1 MKTSSNPAGRPRIIV
16 LTAPSGAGK
25 TSIAKALLKRID
37 GLRFSVSA
45 TTRAARGNE
54 QDGIDYHFLTREA
67 FEDAVAQKA
76 FAEYEEVYPGKWYGT
91 PYAEIDRATPEEP
104 MLLDIDVH
112 GALRVKEK
120 YGSDVQAIFVVPP
133 SLAVLT
139 ERLRARGTETEDAL
153 AIRLDRV
160 RYELSYA
167 DRFDV
172 RVVND
177 DLKRASDEVTRLT
190 NQFLGRVVSE

>member
-1 MKTSSNPAGRPRIIV
+1 LKTSSNPTGQPRIIV

-45 TTRAARGNE
+45 TTRDARGNE
-54 QDGIDYHFLTREA
+54 QDGIDYHFLTRDA

-76 FAEYEEVYPGKWYGT
+76 FAEYEEVYSGKWYGT

-104 MLLDIDVH
+104 ILLDIDVH

-120 YGSDVQAIFVVPP
+120 YGSDVQAIFVAPP

>member
-139 ERLRARGTETEDAL
+139 ERLRARGTETEEAL
-153 AIRLDRV
+153 TIRLDRV

>member
-104 MLLDIDVH
+104 ILLDIDVH

-120 YGSDVQAIFVVPP
+120 YGSDVQAIFVAPP

>member
-104 MLLDIDVH
+104 ILLDIDVH

-139 ERLRARGTETEDAL
+139 ERLRARGTETEEAL

>member
-104 MLLDIDVH
+104 ILLDIDVH

-120 YGSDVQAIFVVPP
+120 YGSDVQAIFVAPP

-139 ERLRARGTETEDAL
+139 ERLRARGTETEEAL

>member
-139 ERLRARGTETEDAL
+139 ERLRARGTETEEAL

>member
-104 MLLDIDVH
+104 ILLDIDVH

-120 YGSDVQAIFVVPP
+120 YGSDVQAIFVAPP
-133 SLAVLT
+133 SLAELT

>member
-104 MLLDIDVH
+104 ILLDIDVH

-120 YGSDVQAIFVVPP
+120 YGSDVQAIFVAPP
-133 SLAVLT
+133 SLAVLA

>member
-1 MKTSSNPAGRPRIIV
+1 MKTSSNPDGRPRIIV

-139 ERLRARGTETEDAL
+139 ERLRARGTETEEAL
-153 AIRLDRV
+153 TIRLDRV

>member
-45 TTRAARGNE
+45 TTRDARGNE

-104 MLLDIDVH
+104 ILLDIDVH

-120 YGSDVQAIFVVPP
+120 YGSDVQAIFVAPP

>member
-1 MKTSSNPAGRPRIIV
+1 LKTSSNPTGQPRIIV

-67 FEDAVAQKA
+67 FEDAVAQEA

-104 MLLDIDVH
+104 ILLDIDVH

-120 YGSDVQAIFVVPP
+120 YGSDVQAIFVAPP

>member
-1 MKTSSNPAGRPRIIV
+1 MKTSSNPTGQPRIIV

-54 QDGIDYHFLTREA
+54 QDGIDYHFLTRDA
-67 FEDAVAQKA
+67 FEDAVAQEA

-104 MLLDIDVH
+104 ILLDIDVH

-120 YGSDVQAIFVVPP
+120 YGSDVQAIFVAPP

>member
-1 MKTSSNPAGRPRIIV
+1 LKTSSNPAGRPRIIV

-45 TTRAARGNE
+45 TTRDARGNE

-104 MLLDIDVH
+104 ILLDIDVH

-120 YGSDVQAIFVVPP
+120 YGSDVQAIFVAPP

>member
-1 MKTSSNPAGRPRIIV
+1 LKTSSNPAGRPRIIV

-104 MLLDIDVH
+104 ILLDIDVH

-120 YGSDVQAIFVVPP
+120 YGSDVQAIFVAPP

>member
-1 MKTSSNPAGRPRIIV
+1 M
-16 LTAPSGAGK
+16 
-25 TSIAKALLKRID
+25 LKRID

-104 MLLDIDVH
+104 ILLDIDVH

-139 ERLRARGTETEDAL
+139 ERLRARGTETEEAL
-153 AIRLDRV
+153 TIRLDRV

>member
-67 FEDAVAQKA
+67 FEDAVAQEA

-104 MLLDIDVH
+104 ILLDIDVH

-120 YGSDVQAIFVVPP
+120 YGSDVQAIFVAPP

-139 ERLRARGTETEDAL
+139 ERLRARGTETEEAL

>member
-54 QDGIDYHFLTREA
+54 QDGIDYHFLTRVA

-104 MLLDIDVH
+104 ILLDIDVH

-139 ERLRARGTETEDAL
+139 ERLRARGTETEEAL

>member
-1 MKTSSNPAGRPRIIV
+1 LKTSSNPAGRPRIIV

-45 TTRAARGNE
+45 TTRDARGNE

-91 PYAEIDRATPEEP
+91 PYAEIDRATPEDP
-104 MLLDIDVH
+104 ILLDIDVH

-120 YGSDVQAIFVVPP
+120 YGSDVQAIFVAPP

>member
-67 FEDAVAQKA
+67 FEDAIAQEA

-104 MLLDIDVH
+104 ILLDIDVH

-120 YGSDVQAIFVVPP
+120 YGSDVQAIFVAPP

-139 ERLRARGTETEDAL
+139 ERLRARGTETEEAL

>member
-1 MKTSSNPAGRPRIIV
+1 
-16 LTAPSGAGK
+16 
-25 TSIAKALLKRID
+25 
-37 GLRFSVSA
+37 
-45 TTRAARGNE
+45 
-54 QDGIDYHFLTREA
+54 
-67 FEDAVAQKA
+67 
-76 FAEYEEVYPGKWYGT
+76 
-91 PYAEIDRATPEEP
+91 
-104 MLLDIDVH
+104 VH

-120 YGSDVQAIFVVPP
+120 YGSDVQAIFVAPP